1 MHAIAHPYLGCGKH
15 QLDLTRAHVM
25 GILNVTPDS
34 FSDGGRYTSLEQ
46 AVLRAHEMVAAGA
59 SIIDVGGESTR
70 PGAAIVSAQQ
80 ELDRVAP
87 LVERLAAECDVII
100 SVDTSTPAV
109 IRESA
114 RLGAGLINDVRSL
127 QRDGALDAAAATHL
141 PVCLMHMRGE
151 PQTMQDA
158 PHYVDVAAEV
168 KGFLQERISA
178 CVAAGIAVERIIL
191 DPGFG
196 FAKNTQHNY
205 ELFKRLPELQSLQR
219 PLLVGVSRKSMIGN
233 ILQRPVDQRL
243 YGSLALAVMAL
254 ERGAKILRVH
264 DVAATMDA
272 LKIYNAVQDAAK
284 EQ

>member
-1 MHAIAHPYLGCGKH
+1 MHAIAYPSLRCGKH
-15 QLDLTRAHVM
+15 QLDLTHAHVM

-34 FSDGGRYTSLEQ
+34 FSDGGRYTSLEL
-46 AVLRAHEMVAAGA
+46 ALLRAHEMVSAGA
-59 SIIDVGGESTR
+59 SIIDIGGESTR
-70 PGAAIVSAQQ
+70 PGAATVGAQQ

-87 LVERLAAECDVII
+87 LVERIAAECDVII

-151 PQTMQDA
+151 PQTMQDE
-158 PHYVDVAAEV
+158 PYYNDVAVEV
-168 KGFLQERISA
+168 AGFLQERIDA
-178 CVAAGIAVERIIL
+178 CVTAGIAVERIVL

-205 ELFKRLPELQSLQR
+205 ELFKRLPELLSLQR

-233 ILQRPVDQRL
+233 ILQQPVDRRL

-264 DVAATMDA
+264 DVVATMDA
-272 LKIYNAVQDAAK
+272 LKIFNAVQDAAK
-284 EQ
+284 E